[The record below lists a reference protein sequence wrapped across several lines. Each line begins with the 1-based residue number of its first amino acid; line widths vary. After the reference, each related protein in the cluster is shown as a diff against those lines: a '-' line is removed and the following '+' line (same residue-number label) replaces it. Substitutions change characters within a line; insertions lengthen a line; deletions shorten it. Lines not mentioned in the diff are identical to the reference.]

1 MKRSESRI
9 LTTHAGS
16 LPRPP
21 ELRTMLDAKSQGQ
34 VYDQA
39 EFDKSV
45 TMAVKQVVDK
55 QVELG
60 IDVIGEGE
68 ESKPGFNSYLAER
81 ISGFELKELTPGQVP
96 TMSSDGR
103 DRTDFREFYAA
114 MDSGGRTFADYGTK
128 TAPRPEK
135 RLVCTS
141 PLSYIGQELV
151 QIDITN
157 FQAAL
162 EGVKYEGAFIPSL
175 APGTVDHRLYNSFY
189 KTEEE
194 FVYAIAEV
202 MKQEYEAISNAGFI
216 VQIDDPGLP
225 DTWDM
230 LVSRPS
236 LKEYRSYADLRIEAL
251 NHALAN
257 VPTAQ
262 VRYHICWGSWHGPH
276 TYDIPLEDIVDIMLK
291 VNADAFS
298 IEAGNARHDHEWR
311 VWETTKL
318 PENALL
324 VPGVVS
330 HATNVVEHP
339 RLVADRI
346 VRYAGLVGRENVIAG
361 TDCGLGG
368 RVHTQLAWAK
378 AKVLVEGAQLA
389 SQELWS

>member
-1 MKRSESRI
+1 MKRSEDYI

-16 LPRPP
+16 LPRPSYLQP
-21 ELRTMLDAKSQGQ
+21 LLTAKRNGEPYDPDELAR
-34 VYDQA
+34 
-39 EFDKSV
+39 
-45 TMAVKQVVDK
+45 AVKQAVKEVVDR

-60 IDVIGEGE
+60 VDVVGEGE
-68 ESKPGFNSYLAER
+68 ESKPSFNLYLDER
-81 ISGFELKELTPGQVP
+81 ISGFEMKTPAPGQVP
-96 TMSSDGR
+96 TMSMDGR
-103 DRTDFREFYAA
+103 DRADFREFYSEAL
-114 MDSGGRTFADYGTK
+114 GFGLQ
-128 TAPRPEK
+128 
-135 RLVCTS
+135 LVSSAYAVREQQICTG
-141 PLSYIGQELV
+141 PLSYIGH
-151 QIDITN
+151 DIVAADVAN

-162 EGVKYEGAFIPSL
+162 EGVKYAEGFIPTL
-175 APGTVDHRLYNSFY
+175 APGTIDHRLYNEYY

-194 FVYAIAEV
+194 FVYAIAE
-202 MKQEYEAISNAGFI
+202 MMRPEYEAIANAGFV

-236 LKEYRSYADLRIEAL
+236 LEEYRKYADLRVEAL
-251 NHALAN
+251 NHALSN
-257 VPTAQ
+257 VPPSL

-291 VNADAFS
+291 VNADAYS
-298 IEAGNARHDHEWR
+298 IEAGNVRHDHEWR

-318 PENALL
+318 PEGKVL

-346 VRYAGLVGRENVIAG
+346 IKYASLVGRENVIAG

-368 RVHTQLAWAK
+368 RVHEQIAWAK
-378 AKVLVEGAQLA
+378 FKVLKEGADLA
-389 SQELWS
+389 TSELWR

>member
-1 MKRSESRI
+1 MKRSEDYI

-16 LPRPP
+16 LPRPSYLQP
-21 ELRTMLDAKSQGQ
+21 LLTAKRNGEPYDPDELAG
-34 VYDQA
+34 
-39 EFDKSV
+39 
-45 TMAVKQVVDK
+45 AVKQAVKEVVDR

-60 IDVIGEGE
+60 VDVVGEGE
-68 ESKPGFNSYLAER
+68 ESKPSFNLYLDER
-81 ISGFELKELTPGQVP
+81 ISGFEMKTPAPGQVP
-96 TMSSDGR
+96 TMSMDGR
-103 DRTDFREFYAA
+103 DRADFREFYSEAL
-114 MDSGGRTFADYGTK
+114 GFGLQ
-128 TAPRPEK
+128 
-135 RLVCTS
+135 LVSSAYAVREQQICTG
-141 PLSYIGQELV
+141 PLSYIGH
-151 QIDITN
+151 DIVAADVAN

-162 EGVKYEGAFIPSL
+162 EGVTYAEGFIPTL
-175 APGTVDHRLYNSFY
+175 APGTIDHRLYNEYY

-194 FVYAIAEV
+194 FVYAIAE
-202 MKQEYEAISNAGFI
+202 MMRPEYEAIANAGFV

-236 LKEYRSYADLRIEAL
+236 LEEYRKYADLRVEAL
-251 NHALAN
+251 NHALSN
-257 VPTAQ
+257 VPPSL

-291 VNADAFS
+291 VNADAYS
-298 IEAGNARHDHEWR
+298 IEAGNVRHDHEWR

-318 PENALL
+318 PEGKVL

-346 VRYAGLVGRENVIAG
+346 IKYASLVGRENVIAG

-368 RVHTQLAWAK
+368 RVHEQIAWAK
-378 AKVLVEGAQLA
+378 FKVLKEGADLA
-389 SQELWS
+389 TSELWR

>member
-1 MKRSESRI
+1 MKRSETRI

-21 ELRTMLDAKSQGQ
+21 ELRAMLDAKSQGQ
-34 VYDQA
+34 AYDQA
-39 EFDKSV
+39 DFDKSV

-60 IDVIGEGE
+60 IDVVGEGE
-68 ESKPGFNSYLAER
+68 ESKPGFNSYLDER
-81 ISGFELKELTPGQVP
+81 ISGFELKELAPGQVP

-114 MDSGGRTFADYGTK
+114 MDSGGRTFADYGTRA
-128 TAPRPEK
+128 APQAQK

-141 PLSYIGQELV
+141 PLSYTGQELV

-157 FQAAL
+157 FQVAL
-162 EGVKYEGAFIPSL
+162 EGVKYEDAFIPSL
-175 APGTVDHRLYNSFY
+175 APGTVDHRLYNNFY
-189 KTEEE
+189 KTDEE
-194 FVYAIAEV
+194 FVYAIADV

-236 LKEYRSYADLRIEAL
+236 LNEYRAYATLRIEAL
-251 NHALAN
+251 NYALTN
-257 VPTAQ
+257 VPSAQ

-291 VNADAFS
+291 VKADAFS
-298 IEAGNARHDHEWR
+298 IEAGNVRHDHEWR

-346 VRYAGLVGRENVIAG
+346 IKYAGLVGRQNVIAG

-368 RVHTQLAWAK
+368 RVHPQLAWAK
-378 AKVLVEGAQLA
+378 AKALVEGAQLA
-389 SQELWS
+389 SRELWS

>member
-21 ELRTMLDAKSQGQ
+21 ELRAMLDRKSQGQ
-34 VYDQA
+34 DYDQA

-45 TMAVKQVVDK
+45 TIAVKQVVDK

-60 IDVIGEGE
+60 IDVVGEGE
-68 ESKPGFNSYLAER
+68 ESKPGFNSYLDER
-81 ISGFELKELTPGQVP
+81 ITGFELKELAAGQVP

-114 MDSGGRTFADYGTK
+114 MDSGGRTFADYGTRA
-128 TAPRPEK
+128 APQAQK
-135 RLVCTS
+135 RMVCTG
-141 PLSYIGQELV
+141 PLAYIGQELV

-162 EGVKYEGAFIPSL
+162 IGVEYEEAFIPSL
-175 APGTVDHRLYNSFY
+175 APGTVDHRLYNNFY
-189 KTEEE
+189 KTDEE
-194 FVYAIAEV
+194 FVYAIADV

-236 LKEYRSYADLRIEAL
+236 LKEYRSYANLRIEAL

-257 VPTAQ
+257 VPSSQ

-298 IEAGNARHDHEWR
+298 VEAGNVRHDHEWR
-311 VWETTKL
+311 VWETIKL

-346 VRYAGLVGRENVIAG
+346 VKYAGLVGRENVIAG

-378 AKVLVEGAQLA
+378 AKALVEGAQLA
-389 SQELWS
+389 STELWS